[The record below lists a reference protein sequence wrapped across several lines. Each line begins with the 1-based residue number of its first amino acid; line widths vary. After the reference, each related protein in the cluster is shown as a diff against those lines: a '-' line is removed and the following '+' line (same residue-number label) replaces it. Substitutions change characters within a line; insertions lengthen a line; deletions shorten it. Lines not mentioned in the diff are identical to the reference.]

1 MFVATNFL
9 ESMMNNPY
17 PTRGEANDIYTTLL
31 DGAKGLV
38 LAGETAVGK
47 YPMECILF

>member
-1 MFVATNFL
+1 MIIKKAKEKKVNVFVATNFL

-38 LAGETAVGK
+38 
-47 YPMECILF
+47 